1 MIQGWFNDDSRMI
14 QEGLSLMVDGILD
27 WFNKIKMQICRKE
40 IAKKKKKHGRPNRLM
55 YYKHFCYDFWFSI
68 HCFRVLSTIFSL
80 LLHLVLIPSLSPLV
94 LLSYG
99 SWERVLSGTVNVH
112 MKNKTPFHTIKGAH
126 PIIGGPHVMSI

>member
-1 MIQGWFNDDSRMI
+1 MKNDVVFGIAS
-14 QEGLSLMVDGILD
+14 GVDDNG
-27 WFNKIKMQICRKE
+27 C
-40 IAKKKKKHGRPNRLM
+40 G
-55 YYKHFCYDFWFSI
+55 FSI
-68 HCFRVLSTIFSL
+68 HCFRVLSTVFSL

-126 PIIGGPHVMSI
+126 PLIGPHVLSIASHSLENHECHVYVHVHELYAPGLTGYDYLLILCISPYVLEKNLV